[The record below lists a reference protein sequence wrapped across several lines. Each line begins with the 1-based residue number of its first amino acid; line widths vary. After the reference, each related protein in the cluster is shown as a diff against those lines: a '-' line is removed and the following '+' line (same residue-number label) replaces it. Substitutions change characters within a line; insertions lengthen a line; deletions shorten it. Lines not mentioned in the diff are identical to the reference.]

1 MIFRANHQQLLSGSE
16 KYLNMNP
23 VNVIAVDLDGTLT
36 LTDTLYESMLSL
48 VRKRPILLF
57 VLPFWLLKGRA
68 FFKFKVA
75 EISELDVSSL
85 PYNLQLIDWLK
96 NEKVSGKEI
105 VLSTGANELIAQA
118 VSEHLSLFDDV
129 IASDVNTNLISEKK
143 LAALKD
149 RFGHKG
155 FAYAGN
161 SRDDINIWACSC
173 LAIIVNA
180 KSVVQVQATQVVSA
194 SKIFPPAKLKCLDW
208 IKALRIYQWL
218 KNLLLFVP
226 LLAAIQF
233 GNFQSLATLSL
244 AFISFS
250 LCASSVYIINDLLD
264 LESDRHHP
272 RKKNRPFSSA
282 KLPISLGAV
291 IALILIGSS
300 FTLGAIV
307 GENFLLILFLY
318 FLITIAYSLVL
329 KRLILIDCLT
339 LSSLYT
345 VRVIAGA
352 KAVSVSLSFWLLT
365 FSMFIFLSLALLK
378 RYGELNV
385 KKQEGKISVHG
396 RGYIVSDALLLQTLG
411 VSSGYISALVIAL
424 YVQSKD
430 TVSLYVQP
438 SAILLVIPILLFWVS
453 WVWLKA
459 ERGEMDDDPIVFAA
473 KDKASLVVAL
483 LTAVVFV
490 YAATGMTF

>member
-226 LLAAIQF
+226 LLAAHQF
-233 GNFQSLATLSL
+233 GNMQSLNSLLL
-244 AFISFS
+244 AFLAFS
-250 LCASSVYIINDLLD
+250 LCASSVYITNDLFD
-264 LESDRHHP
+264 LQSDRRHP
-272 RKKNRPFSSA
+272 RKKLRPFASGKLSIA
-282 KLPISLGAV
+282 KGLTMILP
-291 IALILIGSS
+291 LIGLS
-300 FTLGAIV
+300 FVLGQMI
-307 GENFLLILFLY
+307 GEEFLSFLILY
-318 FLITIAYSLVL
+318 FLLTIAYTLKLKQVVL
-329 KRLILIDCLT
+329 LDCFT
-339 LSSLYT
+339 LATLYT
-345 VRVIAGA
+345 LRIIAGA
-352 KAVSVSLSFWLLT
+352 AAVSVPLSFWLT
-365 FSMFIFLSLALLK
+365 AFSVFIFLSLAFVK
-378 RYGELNV
+378 RYAELIVQAQAGNN
-385 KKQEGKISVHG
+385 ISHG
-396 RGYIVSDALLLQTLG
+396 RGYEVSDTLLLQTLG
-411 VSSGYISALVIAL
+411 VSSGYISVLIIAL
-424 YVQSKD
+424 YMRSEDVI
-430 TVSLYVQP
+430 TLYAHP
-438 SAILLVIPILLFWVS
+438 AAIWLALPLLLFWIS
-453 WVWLKA
+453 WVWFNAVK
-459 ERGEMDDDPIVFAA
+459 GFMHDDPIIFAI
-473 KDKASLVVAL
+473 KDKASMLV
-483 LTAVVFV
+483 AVFMSMVFI
-490 YAATGMTF
+490 YASNGFGY